1 MVSKTNSAI
10 LLLTAVIGL
19 NGCSDITLPTA
30 APAVENKKR
39 PQSDGDID
47 STGAENSTPG
57 RVARRIGK
65 LFRNVLPTLESSL
78 QLVDRHDDL
87 PADSRVPFK
96 PDQKSNSAEINKLLD
111 EAIVMLGVSE
121 VSDYRDQIR
130 AKTQAIADSHTKI
143 ADYRRQKV
151 SAPYKRDQN
160 RLDKVNPF
168 KLSQESLDEQI
179 EKEEAKIVRSE
190 KEIIELKRSFAVE
203 LTKIGLS
210 VDEASVESLL
220 SSVSGDDIV
229 SMAVVFDNIKHLT
242 TQLQQLTEESGEALD
257 VAKRYYGI
265 YVVMVKVMDRI
276 QKTFVSDIEEVH
288 IPKLNGFTAQA
299 DKNVQEAKALIQS
312 GGGDTQTLQTNI
324 ESNLLTRQTARLYID
339 YLKQNVALI
348 ESENRAAQRNL
359 ATAMNTYDTVKL
371 SSDVA
376 ALMNTGRKNF
386 DTLMRLQVPTLR
398 EFGNDAMRREFQ
410 RLTNELRSDR

>member
-1 MVSKTNSAI
+1 MESKTYSAI
-10 LLLTAVIGL
+10 LLTAGFCLT
-19 NGCSDITLPTA
+19 GCSDFALPIA
-30 APAVENKKR
+30 APTVESEKSLR
-39 PQSDGDID
+39 SALDTESTVVDGLA
-47 STGAENSTPG
+47 SE

-65 LFRNVLPTLESSL
+65 LFRNVLPTLESTL
-78 QLVDRHDDL
+78 QLVDRHDEL

-96 PDQKSNSAEINKLLD
+96 PDQKSNSVEINKLLD
-111 EAIVMLGVSE
+111 EAIEMLGVSE

-179 EKEEAKIVRSE
+179 EKEKAKIVRSE

-203 LTKIGLS
+203 LSKIGLS
-210 VDEASVESLL
+210 VDEAGVESLL